1 MQYAKSDEARALLAI
16 AHGPY
21 SLGARPYTVP
31 PGLPQDRL
39 QLLRKAFMGA
49 LRDPDLLA
57 EAKKSQV
64 DIDPVDGP
72 TVAKMMA
79 GLYEL
84 SPALKSK
91 LTELLIPGGE
101 KKM

>member
-1 MQYAKSDEARALLAI
+1 ME
-16 AHGPY
+16 
-21 SLGARPYTVP
+21 T
-31 PGLPQDRL
+31 
-39 QLLRKAFMGA
+39 
-49 LRDPDLLA
+49 LRDPDLLM
-57 EAKKSQV
+57 EAKKAQI

-72 TVAKMMA
+72 TVTKMMA

-84 SPALKSK
+84 SPAFKSK

>member
-1 MQYAKSDEARALLAI
+1 M
-16 AHGPY
+16 
-21 SLGARPYTVP
+21 
-31 PGLPQDRL
+31 
-39 QLLRKAFMGA
+39 
-49 LRDPDLLA
+49 
-57 EAKKSQV
+57 EAKKAQI

-72 TVAKMMA
+72 TVTKMMA

-84 SPALKSK
+84 SPAFKSK